1 MSVGMT
7 GRQLL
12 LLLLQLS
19 LIHLAPPPPRT
30 DHWGVLGAPMRRRT
44 PLPRLRQ
51 LLLLLL
57 LPRARHA
64 SG

>member
-1 MSVGMT
+1 
-7 GRQLL
+7 
-12 LLLLQLS
+12 
-19 LIHLAPPPPRT
+19 
-30 DHWGVLGAPMRRRT
+30 MRRRT